1 MLVQARLVKRGNENQ
16 CSMEN
21 VPHVENKTWKSQ
33 HLPWTSMDFH
43 VVPGFSILNAGQC
56 TPGLL
61 QDIELTKYLPLF
73 ICSCLPLLRLMAN
86 C

>member
-16 CSMEN
+16 FSMEN

-43 VVPGFSILNAGQC
+43 VVPGFSILNSSLRPDNLH
-56 TPGLL
+56 PGSY
-61 QDIELTKYLPLF
+61 DPFFYLKF
-73 ICSCLPLLRLMAN
+73 GKMTMSG
-86 C
+86 